1 MSIVHPRDVEGPAIY
16 GCAQRGC
23 RDCLNS
29 LMQRHEGLVH
39 TVLRRQ
45 SSGPLSYEKL
55 LQAGRIGLW
64 QAVLHFDAERGV
76 AFTTYAGVAIQR
88 RIWQAVEQ
96 AQRPQG
102 WLKPEEPVDPREI
115 AEQRLWWGE
124 VCVTLAAAI
133 ARLPGRQREV
143 MRAVCGWDGERP
155 RNLTQIGGQ
164 WGVSRQAAAY
174 WYYKALVTLRL
185 PTVSG
190 RLRQLWGQE
199 SRAGYR
205 RSQTLSRA
213 WLRQRRRKKGR

>member
-1 MSIVHPRDVEGPAIY
+1 MSIVHPLNVTGATSYD
-16 GCAQRGC
+16 CAQAGC
-23 RDCLNS
+23 QECLNG
-29 LMQRHEGLVH
+29 LMRRHERLVH

-45 SSGPLSYEKL
+45 SSGPLSYAEL

-76 AFTTYAGVAIQR
+76 AFSTYAGVAIQR

-115 AEQRLWWGE
+115 AEERLWWTE
-124 VCVTLAAAI
+124 VCATLATAI

-143 MRAVCGWDGERP
+143 MRAVCGWDGQGP
-155 RNLTQIGGQ
+155 RDLTQIGQQ

-174 WYYKALVTLRL
+174 WYYKALVALRL
-185 PTVSG
+185 PAVSG
-190 RLRQLWGQE
+190 RLRQLWGQD
-199 SRAGYR
+199 SHASYR
-205 RSQTLSRA
+205 RSQALSRA
-213 WLRQRRRKKGR
+213 WLRQQRGQRLQ

>member
-1 MSIVHPRDVEGPAIY
+1 MSIVHPLDVEGPAIY
-16 GCAQRGC
+16 GCAQAGC
-23 RDCLNS
+23 QECLNG
-29 LMQRHEGLVH
+29 LMRRHERLVH

-45 SSGPLSYEKL
+45 SSGPLSYAEL

-64 QAVLHFDAERGV
+64 QAVLHFDAGRGV
-76 AFTTYAGVAIQR
+76 AFSTYAGVAIQR
-88 RIWQAVEQ
+88 RIWQAVKQ

-115 AEQRLWWGE
+115 AEERIWWAE
-124 VCVTLAAAI
+124 VRAALAAAI

-143 MRAVCGWDGERP
+143 MLAVCGWDGQGP
-155 RNLTQIGGQ
+155 RDLTQIGRQ

-174 WYYKALVTLRL
+174 WYYKALVALRL
-185 PTVSG
+185 PAVSG
-190 RLRQLWGQE
+190 RLRQLWGQD

-213 WLRQRRRKKGR
+213 WLRQRRGKRAR